1 MCGKL
6 FGVSIYKEAFTDLW
20 GNTKIFCQG
29 ARRLWFNALIW
40 KGICIKHFLGVLS
53 WAIWCALR
61 HLGTRVL
68 VLYVFTEWAGGN
80 PSSFKKGERV
90 SYKDVGEGRRNSR
103 GRFLFQ
109 GHLYQGTEP
118 EARKGAGEILKARRP
133 HADRESLSDGF
144 ARSAATPEAPPPLS
158 EPLCPDC

>member
-118 EARKGAGEILKARRP
+118 EARKGAGEIDLFSSSPPSPPSEAIWSVSRP
-133 HADRESLSDGF
+133 CFCALMHTRVSIISM
-144 ARSAATPEAPPPLS
+144 
-158 EPLCPDC
+158 